1 MRDWAHGPRLC
12 AVALR
17 YKEENV
23 DFIERIFHFA
33 PDGGTGSLELA
44 ILLVLVIFPLA
55 VLMFRKNRAR
65 RPSQI

>member
-1 MRDWAHGPRLC
+1 MRDRAHGPRWC

-17 YKEENV
+17 NKEENV
-23 DFIERIFHFA
+23 DFIERIFHIV

-44 ILLVLVIFPLA
+44 VLLVLVIVPLA

-65 RPSQI
+65 QPSLF

>member
-1 MRDWAHGPRLC
+1 M
-12 AVALR
+12 
-17 YKEENV
+17 
-23 DFIERIFHFA
+23 DFIEGIFHVA

-65 RPSQI
+65 KPSQI